1 MPIET
6 NCTSPRLMR
15 LDRLH
20 AVHCRSLPAQEV
32 QALLDYCVTSE
43 RRPGADNW
51 DTAQVSVD
59 NLTRRR
65 QRQCESPPSW
75 LRSF

>member
-43 RRPGADNW
+43 LDQELITGIPRK
-51 DTAQVSVD
+51 
-59 NLTRRR
+59 
-65 QRQCESPPSW
+65 
-75 LRSF
+75 